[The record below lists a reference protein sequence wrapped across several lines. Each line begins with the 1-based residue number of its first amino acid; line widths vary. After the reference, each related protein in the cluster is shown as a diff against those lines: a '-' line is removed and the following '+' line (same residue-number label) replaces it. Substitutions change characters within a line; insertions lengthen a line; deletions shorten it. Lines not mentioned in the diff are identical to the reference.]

1 MALEDVL
8 PTLILLGLLY
18 AVYRWLAGPSTPPDP
33 FGNVRRDMVEAVTSA
48 FPNEPLNNV
57 VYSLTRTRSAQTTS
71 EMILERGSLPDP
83 PANFLVPDHLRPPVS
98 VPHTSAAARDT
109 EAPVPQKATSL
120 IDRYGLG
127 ARLEA
132 DSAASSSKW
141 EATREGRE
149 ADLRARKERMIL
161 EARRRML
168 EKQQK
173 SATSSAAS
181 SPAPSATAVPPA
193 SVPVEKSE

>member
-1 MALEDVL
+1 MAHEDVI
-8 PTLILLGLLY
+8 PTLILLGILY
-18 AVYRWLAGPSTPPDP
+18 AVYRWISGPSTPPDP
-33 FGNVRRDMVEAVTSA
+33 FSGVRRDMVEAVTSA
-48 FPNEPLNNV
+48 FPNEPLANI
-57 VYSLTRTRSAQTTS
+57 VYSLSRTRSAQVTS
-71 EMILERGSLPDP
+71 ELLLERGSLPNP
-83 PANFLVPDHLRPPVS
+83 PANFVIPNSLRPPVT
-98 VPHTSAAARDT
+98 VPLTSATAVAA

-120 IDRYGLG
+120 IDRYGLST
-127 ARLEA
+127 RLEGEGG
-132 DSAASSSKW
+132 ASTGKW

-181 SPAPSATAVPPA
+181 SPAPTSATPL
-193 SVPVEKSE
+193 SVDKSE